1 MMKQYEITVTW
12 DGGVVQPS
20 DKYYLAMNDLVIGRS
35 SKRILKDEAIADIV
49 KYGFKSVIIKQGYY
63 VEIIVG

>member
-1 MMKQYEITVTW
+1 MKQYEITVTW
-12 DGGVVQPS
+12 DGGIVQPS
-20 DKYYLAMNDLVIGRS
+20 DRRYLAMNDLVIGQS

-49 KYGFKSVIIKQGYY
+49 KYGFKSVVIQHGYY

>member
-1 MMKQYEITVTW
+1 MKQYEITVAW

-20 DKYYLAMNDLVIGRS
+20 DRCYLAMNDLVIGHS
-35 SKRILKDEAIADIV
+35 SKRILKDEAVADIV